1 MPLDHELSMVKNMI
15 IVKKMTKLF
24 NELDQHGI
32 YFVLKTLVSLKSQ
45 IRLCVFSIIIKRYVI
60 KFKILLFR
68 T

>member
-15 IVKKMTKLF
+15 IVKKMTILF

-60 KFKILLFR
+60 KF
-68 T
+68 